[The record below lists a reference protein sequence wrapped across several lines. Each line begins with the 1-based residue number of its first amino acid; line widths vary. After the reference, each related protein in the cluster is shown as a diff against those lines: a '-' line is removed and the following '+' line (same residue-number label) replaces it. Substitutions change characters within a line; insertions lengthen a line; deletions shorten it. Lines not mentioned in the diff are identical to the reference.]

1 MTIRI
6 FSSMVYFRRVLRL
19 ISRMVASAE
28 PSFAIFLLLFA
39 LLGD

>member
-1 MTIRI
+1 
-6 FSSMVYFRRVLRL
+6 LRL

-39 LLGD
+39 LLGDESLS